1 MKSNTGGEKT
11 RTTIALVAVV
21 CIAVLMVTLGVPT
34 AAARGNSGLVTA
46 NASSHTIVV
55 KPNGIDDTAD
65 LQAAFNTCTSHGWTC
80 TIQLVK
86 GTYNTGQITVY
97 GFQGSFAGA
106 GQGMSVIQALPNLG
120 SPTADPF
127 WAAAPGPANPWPDLF
142 TFVNGAFRVSQMT
155 VADTYYNPVPNG
167 WDYFG
172 TPQTYLWADIMVT
185 GEQANAAFDHFALVT
200 GPGTFNIGIGNPS
213 SFDSSGGLVY
223 EGMLLPT
230 GWLNAFGDQI
240 PLSGTFSVTNCYLYG
255 TDSAVWAENTLDAS
269 VTISSNSITSS
280 PTMIALDDLSNT
292 QVWVYFN
299 QMTNVMYAGGVY
311 AYQSLFKYDL
321 LPSTIYVTGNYIESN
336 WFGSGVW
343 VQDFGPS
350 EGLASTLSVVATGN
364 DFVFDN
370 GCGCAYLQ
378 YAGALGAV
386 DTLSAVLSWNTV
398 TQGGWGVLVSGG
410 PATVSG
416 NLILGTYV
424 GVYLGAADYTHV
436 TWNVIKNSVDYG
448 IAVVGGSSNNI
459 VSYNL
464 VKGSGLYDLYWDG
477 SGTGNV
483 WSHNSCQTSSPSGL
497 C

>member
-1 MKSNTGGEKT
+1 MRTKT
-11 RTTIALVAVV
+11 SVLVAVV
-21 CIAVLMVTLGVPT
+21 CIAVLMLTLGVPL
-34 AAARGNSGLVTA
+34 AAAQGTSGPATA
-46 NASSHTIVV
+46 GGANHTIVV
-55 KPNGIDDTAD
+55 LPNGHDDTND
-65 LQAAFNTCTSHGWTC
+65 LQTAFNTCTSHGWSC

-86 GTYNTGQITVY
+86 GTYFTAQIATF
-97 GFQGSFAGA
+97 GFQGSFVGA
-106 GQGMSVIQALPNLG
+106 GQWSTVIQALPDLA

-155 VADTYYNPVPNG
+155 VADTYYDPVPNG

-172 TPQTYLWADIMVT
+172 TTVTFLWADIMVT
-185 GEQANAAFDHFALVT
+185 GEQANAAFGHFALVT
-200 GPGTFNIGIGNPS
+200 GPGTFNIGYGNPS

-223 EGMLLPT
+223 EGMLLPA
-230 GWLNAFGDQI
+230 GWQNALGDQI

-280 PTMIALDDLSNT
+280 PTAIALDDLANT
-292 QVWVYFN
+292 QVWVNSN
-299 QMTNVMYAGGVY
+299 QITNVMYAAGVY
-311 AYQSLFKYDL
+311 ALQSLYKYDL
-321 LPSTIYVTGNYIESN
+321 TPSTIYVTGNYIESN

-343 VQDFGPS
+343 FQDLGPS

-370 GCGCAYLQ
+370 GCGCADLQ

-386 DTLSAVLSWNTV
+386 DTVSAILLWNTV
-398 TQGGWGVLVSGG
+398 IQGGWGVLVSGG

-424 GVYLGAADYTHV
+424 GVYLGYLGAADYTHV
-436 TWNVIKNSVDYG
+436 TWNVIKNSVDFG
-448 IAVVGGSSNNI
+448 IAVVGGSSSNI
-459 VSYNL
+459 LSYNL
-464 VKGSGLYDLYWDG
+464 VRGSGLYDLYWDG
-477 SGTGNV
+477 TGTGNAWIGNV
-483 WSHNSCQTSSPSGL
+483 FGTSSPPGL
-497 C
+497 